1 MIGFVFQSYQLI
13 PTLTALE
20 NVAVPLELAGEREA
34 DGPALEL
41 LEAVGLGERGA
52 HYPAQLSGGEQ
63 QRVAIARAFAC
74 RPPLL
79 LADEPTGNLDQAT
92 GRLIIELLARLHREE
107 GTTVVLVTHDADL
120 ASHAHRVVT
129 LVDGRIRS
137 DELRARL
144 PDGQARP

>member
-1 MIGFVFQSYQLI
+1 
-13 PTLTALE
+13 
-20 NVAVPLELAGEREA
+20 
-34 DGPALEL
+34 
-41 LEAVGLGERGA
+41 
-52 HYPAQLSGGEQ
+52 
-63 QRVAIARAFAC
+63 VAIARAFAC